1 MRKIDLGGIWDFVA
15 DLDPKYH
22 KSPAYASPEW
32 DRSKWDKVVVPG
44 VWNLY
49 GDKYSL
55 YEGVSWYV
63 RDFDYHQKIGEKTAV
78 LRLGGDKLRCEVFLN
93 GKLAGE
99 HEGGYTGFSV
109 DVSSLLKEGKNTLA
123 VKVDNR
129 SHLIKLPAVLGWFNY
144 GGIHRQVSLELYPD
158 TYLADLTVQAKHNG
172 LLSINGKIVSSSRN
186 YFQVEIRCAD
196 VTKRLEKVRNFLKVE
211 VKIPNV
217 KSWSGENPAFYSA
230 EISLLSEGI
239 LLEKKIVPVGF
250 RSLVAKGRQLFLNG
264 KRIFLKG
271 LNYLYDSPAHGLVMK
286 KRQYQKDIFLL
297 KELGVNIIRSHF
309 PFPEEFLS
317 ECDRQGL
324 MVWIDIPVYC
334 LSPEKGKGKTV
345 FSDKSYQKLALR
357 MMEEMIRQSRNHPA
371 VVIYGIG
378 NECETES
385 LAAERFFR
393 KICQKARE
401 MDDKLLAYASLYG
414 RVGRV
419 GKMVDIVGV
428 NEYWGWY
435 DVIDKGEKV
444 KKINLEKLK
453 EKLKELTGR
462 YKKPLVI
469 SEFGADAIPGY
480 ISRSCRLW
488 SEDYSARFLKK
499 SFEVF
504 KKYPV
509 CGTFPFCFSDYK
521 DPSKYINKYWDGMN
535 YKGLVTYDRR
545 LKKPFFTLRAIYKSK
560 RGDT

>member
-1 MRKIDLGGIWDFVA
+1 MRKIDLGGTWYFVA

-22 KSPAYASPEW
+22 KSPVYACPEW
-32 DRSKWDKVVVPG
+32 DRSKWEKVAVPG

-49 GDKYSL
+49 GEKYSL
-55 YEGVSWYV
+55 YEGVGWYV
-63 RDFDYHQKIGEKTAV
+63 RDFNYHSKSGEKTAF
-78 LRLGGDKLRCEVFLN
+78 LRMGGVNYQCEIFLN
-93 GKLAGE
+93 GNLAGE
-99 HEGGYTGFSV
+99 HEGGYTEFSV

-123 VKVDNR
+123 IKVDNR
-129 SHLIKLPAVLGWFNY
+129 SVLIKLPAVLGWFNY

-158 TYLADLTVQAKHNG
+158 TYLTDLSVQAKHNG
-172 LLSINGKIVSSSRN
+172 LLSIKGKIVSSSRN
-186 YFQVEIRCAD
+186 YFQVEIRCAG
-196 VTKRLEKVRNFLKVE
+196 VTRRLKKVRNFLKVAF
-211 VKIPNV
+211 KIPGV
-217 KSWSGENPAFYSA
+217 KNWSAENPVFYSA
-230 EISLLSEGI
+230 EISLLSAGG

-250 RSLVAKGRQLFLNG
+250 CSLVAKGRHLFLNG
-264 KRIFLKG
+264 RRIFLKG
-271 LNYLYDSPAHGLVMK
+271 LNYLYDSPAYGLVMK
-286 KRQYQKDIFLL
+286 KKQYQKDISLL

-334 LSPEKGKGKTV
+334 LSPKKEKGKTV
-345 FSDKSYQKLALR
+345 FSDKSYQNLAWR
-357 MMEEMIRQSRNHPA
+357 MTEEMIRQSRNHPS

-385 LAAERFFR
+385 LEAEKFFR

-401 MDDKLLAYASLYG
+401 MDNKLLAYASLYG
-414 RVGRV
+414 MVGRV
-419 GKMVDIVGV
+419 GNMVDIVGV

-444 KKINLEKLK
+444 KKINLGKLE
-453 EKLKELTGR
+453 EKLKELRKR

-480 ISRSCRLW
+480 ISRSCQLW
-488 SEDYSARFLKK
+488 SEDYSAKFLKE
-499 SFEVF
+499 SFAVL

-509 CGTFPFCFSDYK
+509 WGTFPFCFSDYK
-521 DPSKYINKYWDGMN
+521 DPSKYINRYWDGMN
-535 YKGLVTYDRR
+535 YKGLVTYTRK
-545 LKKPFFTLRAIYKSK
+545 LKKPFFTLRSIYKNID
-560 RGDT
+560 G